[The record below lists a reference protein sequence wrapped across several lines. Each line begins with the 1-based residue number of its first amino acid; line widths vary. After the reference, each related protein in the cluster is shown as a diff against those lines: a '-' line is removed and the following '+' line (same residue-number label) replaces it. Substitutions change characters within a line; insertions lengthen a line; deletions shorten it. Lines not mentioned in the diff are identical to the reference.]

1 MKQKFLFL
9 VALVTLAVNVT
20 VAGNYVPD
28 NDLKLLGKSEK
39 AEFAATLQTDKSIKA
54 NRSHKKGAAIM
65 RKSADEGWGEWEAFA
80 PGGSNDAVWTLT
92 AWQTGKLSV
101 KTYVRTSTTDA
112 TKKQIK
118 CAGWGAG
125 LFTAAGVDILLD
137 WNTTDNTIEI
147 PMQSTGY
154 YVSNYND
161 YAVLGTFRT
170 GKYDPEQG
178 KFTFYV
184 GYSVPQYYVMVQGF
198 GFRDETL
205 QMAGN
210 FKDYDI
216 SFTRGTV
223 DDSTSPVKQTVNVV
237 KSKDITSYRVHYD
250 TYENYAAAGGS
261 TAYLDSLASTPG
273 EDYTGTSATIE
284 LEGSDKGIYVVV
296 VSGFADGVMK
306 KYDYAMYEVHPDSEW
321 ESLGMRPY
329 CDDIV
334 TSLYNFGVTGYN
346 YEVEIQKH
354 KTIKDIFRIKNPYGT
369 KTDFKNYTLF
379 ENAYI
384 YINAQNPKIVSPT
397 FHHNSSDLGIDVEG
411 GMPLNLRLADQNT
424 GGTYD
429 GYVITFPKK
438 ALASNNYYVNTNGLF
453 RAVINF
459 RSPVIAV
466 ENGATSVLAGETVK
480 ITSDNTFKTPTYES
494 LTPELAT
501 VDANGVVTCNAAGV
515 AKIRVSQDAKYEF
528 NAVDTTLE
536 IEVLENPFVYGDFI
550 FNTDEGLAALGIE
563 KPESGSGTNITGM
576 TLKND
581 VVSMTSTDGTN
592 PTRVWNNA
600 GATDL
605 RMYKN
610 GGSFTISVPTGYKI
624 ISIDLAG
631 AACNYFAENDECGTC
646 TKTQTVW
653 DAPEGESVTSKTFTS
668 TGTGKISTI
677 TVKYMAATNTLT
689 AGYYEITATITANE
703 GVEAPS
709 EMQKYLGG
717 YTAQGELTGDSLEL
731 VISTFEEGF
740 ILNGFSVKGDAVIL
754 NDEAEVV
761 FNGKHFQLADAKG
774 NTNGALAITKTG
786 EYEYALADGTIV
798 YMGNVVGTVT
808 GITFKMIEDPTTG
821 INSVDAKAVK
831 SGKFLENGKLVIIK
845 NGVKYNVIG
854 INE

>member
-1 MKQKFLFL
+1 MNI
-9 VALVTLAVNVT
+9 A

-92 AWQTGKLSV
+92 AWQKGQLNV

-170 GKYDPEQG
+170 GKYNPDQG

-198 GFRDETL
+198 GFGDETL
-205 QMAGN
+205 QMAGK
-210 FKDYDI
+210 FKDYSL
-216 SFTRGTV
+216 SFSRGTV
-223 DDSTSPVKQTVNVV
+223 DDEATPIRQTVNVV
-237 KSKDITSYRVHYD
+237 SGEDVTSYRVHVD
-250 TYENYAAAGGS
+250 TYEHYAETQGSAAYFE
-261 TAYLDSLASTPG
+261 ALAKADGT
-273 EDYTGTSATIE
+273 DYTTPSATVE
-284 LEGSDKGIYVVV
+284 LQGSAYNVYVVV
-296 VSGFADGVMK
+296 VSAFANGEMK
-306 KYDYAMYEVHPDSEW
+306 NYDYAMYEASPASDW
-321 ESLGMRPY
+321 ETIGVRPY
-329 CDDIV
+329 REDIV
-334 TSLYNFGVTGYN
+334 TSLYNFGITGPEYDV
-346 YEVEIQKH
+346 EVQKH
-354 KTIKDIFRIKNPYGT
+354 KTYKDIYRIKNPYGST
-369 KTDFKNYTLF
+369 SPFKNYTLY
-379 ENAYI
+379 ENAYL
-384 YINAQNPKIVSPT
+384 YLNAQDPTMVKPT
-397 FHHNSSDLGIDVEG
+397 FQLGNCDLGVDIEG
-411 GMPLNLRLADQNT
+411 GVPLDVYLADKT
-424 GGTYD
+424 VGGTYD
-429 GYVITFPKK
+429 GYAISFPTK
-438 ALASNNYYVNTNGLF
+438 ALVSDGYYVNTNGLF

-459 RSPVIAV
+459 RDAEFAFADSAK
-466 ENGATSVLAGETVK
+466 SVYTGETVK
-480 ITSDNTFKTPTYES
+480 IISNNTFSTPTFES
-494 LTPELAT
+494 LTPEIAT
-501 VDANGVVTCNAAGV
+501 VDAKGVVTAVAPGKAQIKVVQAA
-515 AKIRVSQDAKYEF
+515 ALEF
-528 NAVDTTLE
+528 NAKEAVME
-536 IEVLENPFVYGDFI
+536 IDVEKNPYSYATFDFS
-550 FNTDEGLAALGIE
+550 TDEGLAALGIE

-592 PTRVWNNA
+592 PCRVWNNA

-605 RMYKN
+605 RMYKS

-677 TVKYMAATNTLT
+677 TVKYMAATNTLLT
-689 AGYYEITATITANE
+689 AGYYEITANITANE

-761 FNGKHFQLADAKG
+761 FNGKHFQLADAAG

-786 EYEYALADGTIV
+786 ENEYALADGTIV

-808 GITFKMIEDPTTG
+808 GITFKMIEDPTTA
-821 INSVDAKAVK
+821 INSVDTKAVK

-845 NGVKYNVIG
+845 NGVKFGVTG
-854 INE
+854 QVM